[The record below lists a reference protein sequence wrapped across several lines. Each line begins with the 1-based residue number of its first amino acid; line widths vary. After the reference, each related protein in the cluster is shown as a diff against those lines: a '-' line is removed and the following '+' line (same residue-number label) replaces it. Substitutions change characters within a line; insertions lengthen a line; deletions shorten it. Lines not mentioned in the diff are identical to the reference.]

1 IGRMQTRMLTVQSVV
16 HSPLRRSSRIK
27 KNKYSPG
34 SESDSSMSSV
44 QTTQSTRIRTAAM
57 DSTTSDT
64 KRLRT
69 RKNSVSSEIEIDID
83 VPRTPGKR
91 TKRQS
96 SGSASLVSTPTR
108 INTRATSKRFIRAG
122 SEATSPLPA
131 TRITRRT
138 RAKSTE
144 LESSTKSKSRS
155 SSPAKTHRQ
164 ASVLPS
170 GSQIKQQI
178 ELDDRIP
185 YIRLDSTIVETD
197 EVSNSGNSDSSPR
210 QSLYQRL
217 HQINRKLQSM
227 IKDEVE
233 DHSNETSTDLS
244 KSSETLQLSEKK
256 DETQTEDITGE
267 TAENTENTFD
277 EVQKKFEKTPTSN
290 KSTNEGFSAHSS
302 PNDENFAK
310 ENAEIVEN
318 LSDIDKSLLDM
329 RDTTKETEVM
339 SKDLSDTSI
348 EEQKSDKENHTLN
361 IISDVAEKIM
371 QSKATPNKSFTSP
384 SMNKSLNE
392 ETKSMKIENLSK
404 RRRSR
409 ESTEVVIKYSDL
421 SKETT
426 DSSQE
431 KMDISIK
438 YTNSSATEKNILLY
452 DSIEIIDGVTNKDE
466 ISKIENANT
475 STYNED
481 AMEVI
486 NKLDKTDKKEC
497 TVTDDKNSNKIK
509 SNKVDKTLRLS
520 ADLMSKQISDSNEI
534 KLVLEKQSPHRNDNE
549 VSPNVAHSK
558 SNQSVNL
565 QISADSA
572 IVIDKQSALTQD
584 EIIDSTDSVEQDQEN
599 LLKYDT
605 ESTSNIL
612 LETNNSTHDD
622 SNDMIIQDNQFTD
635 VTKASKKST
644 MDILFDKTDSKDV
657 LSEKVKPNLK
667 RKSTDNLEG
676 EKESLQT
683 ETTRKDQETVN
694 ISDDI
699 SDDDDAGIN
708 LFQDIP
714 ADKWKEKND
723 VNIDSVQSTSQLV
736 EEVENESEAE
746 NCLILINKKAWLAAE
761 TIKAV
766 KETESFEYDSDDTVL
781 LKSRLDAS
789 QANCDIEKLTAID
802 ELPSDT
808 DLNKTNEKQI
818 KKQKSR
824 TMKRL
829 VSEIDEDIFEYA
841 KDEDNLISV
850 DKSLNESKTALNRTN
865 DRSISRLNKSE
876 QSTKTKGRST
886 KENNESDKEIE
897 DDTNELNRSSLINK
911 NNISLQK
918 LTKQRTSLNKSF
930 KGISSSEKKLDDT
943 TASTTKKKL
952 YKKKHS
958 LDQLN
963 ESTDDNATESDE
975 RNVSIEGCSKKREN
989 TSNRSMDQET
999 KKTIQLYD
1007 DESDNSDISTN
1018 IVAAN
1023 LGFKSYS
1030 TIANMGSDSDDFNIP
1045 NIFTPT
1051 KSESSINA
1059 NSIDSDIN
1067 REYNLDGTEVKLSD
1081 DIAADEC
1088 RASELEFSDS
1098 DDNGSDLAGFIVDD
1112 IETENEEEEHDSKED
1127 NDTEV
1132 ENEEAENDNEEDS
1145 KDVDYVVQKEKV
1157 EDEKEE
1163 ANFNTELNIEN
1174 KNEDN
1179 EDKSSMNR
1187 NDETILEDLVNS
1199 DLSIKKKKKK
1209 KSLMKENETVLSD
1222 TSNLI
1227 SSSFKKKRMLDP
1239 RYSKDVAEQ
1248 NFSEQ
1253 SNEFKSSAKSSKSR
1267 VLMDFST
1274 PKLNTCKKLEL
1285 DETFETTPEN
1295 KCNKSSNKI
1304 KATQDIS
1311 VKDVSKKN
1319 LTLNED
1325 ISLKKLNDSN
1335 KKKISS
1341 NFSSILLEKL
1351 GETSCSKSSKIEL
1364 SKTMSINNETPRL
1377 KHLKKEKLNESAPTK
1392 LKYNTET
1399 NSSQKES
1406 SAEKNIKEIK
1416 IKEKNKA
1423 EVPDSIIS
1431 SNDNIIQ
1438 SCKKKQK
1445 KRKRQ
1450 ELSNKNINDEILSED
1465 ITELNVPKR
1474 KKIKLIQST
1483 VVEDNICK
1491 DTCQINKKKKKKD
1504 KIKKDLTDKTLSEN
1518 AIETNISKKKP
1529 VKLAQ
1534 LSIEDNTREITKQE
1548 VLKNHII
1555 REVLFKE
1562 LMKLKSLK
1570 KKKRDKLIQLP
1581 IVEDNIRKD
1590 VGQINERKKKK
1601 KKQDT
1606 SEESVVMVKPLST
1619 DVTKIKI
1626 PKKKKLAKLTQLSTE
1641 DNIREDT
1648 CQINKNDKKK
1658 KQIKIVE
1665 NTNVNEHNMLQNIRE
1680 KRTELSQHKKKNKII
1695 NSSELNLLTAKQEQ
1709 QVKKKIKQQE
1719 TVESIETLQTEK
1731 KKKKKKK
1738 EEEEKN
1744 TLPVKIPVSKLKS
1757 KQILLPNKLRLKKS
1771 ALGISES
1778 KNVFCNTKE
1787 LDKAIDGTKMCIKES
1802 RPKKKRNRSE
1812 DVENALYMNVPTK
1825 KPKRE
1830 VKEESKSLPSG
1841 LNRLPDDVIENLADV
1856 PMKVKKR
1863 QKTLRN
1869 KKKIVSSTTTSK
1881 SKATTADCDN
1891 TLNTSDYTTQFHIV
1905 NLKETKKQSL
1915 KGAAAAISF
1924 RQRVLN
1930 KNNREPI
1937 SSYMMFREKMSHAK

>member
-1 IGRMQTRMLTVQSVV
+1 MQTRMLTVQSVV

-233 DHSNETSTDLS
+233 DHSNEKIETSTDLS

-392 ETKSMKIENLSK
+392 ETKSMKIENLK
-404 RRRSR
+404 
-409 ESTEVVIKYSDL
+409 
-421 SKETT
+421 
-426 DSSQE
+426 
-431 KMDISIK
+431 
-438 YTNSSATEKNILLY
+438 
-452 DSIEIIDGVTNKDE
+452 IIDGVTNKDE

-841 KDEDNLISV
+841 KDEDNLIS
-850 DKSLNESKTALNRTN
+850 
-865 DRSISRLNKSE
+865 
-876 QSTKTKGRST
+876 
-886 KENNESDKEIE
+886 
-897 DDTNELNRSSLINK
+897 
-911 NNISLQK
+911 QK

-1179 EDKSSMNR
+1179 EDVQKKDATDKDRNENTFILMEAVSLYTNTSSKLSKIDENEKKSIDHVSPYKSETETTQNVKMKKSSMNR